1 MKRILQICAIL
12 ACMAPLSLH
21 ASLVYDGVVT
31 FQGTGLGHVP
41 TILTVQNNGTESGC
55 VAFIGGVDVIG
66 PTACEGGLA
75 GGDEKTGSSQTQTQ
89 LVSAAVSASDF
100 TGPISSYGNLAVV
113 LNGDQPNGGNIDL
126 NNLVLTLTTPTGT
139 YATSGITGCPNA
151 TCTLPTLP
159 GIGNSGY
166 AFQISADQAAAAFK
180 ALGGFTTSAR
190 VGLSATLGGA
200 RGGPETFFLAALP
213 ALGTASAG
221 GGQVPEP
228 TTLLLLLS
236 GSALLLF
243 GLRRKTA

>member
-1 MKRILQICAIL
+1 MKRILPICAIL
-12 ACMAPLSLH
+12 ACVAPLSLH
-21 ASLVYDGVVT
+21 ASLVYDGLVT

-66 PTACEGGLA
+66 PTACEGGIA
-75 GGDEKTGSSQTQTQ
+75 GGNEKTGSSQTQTQ
-89 LVSAAVSASDF
+89 LVSAALSASDF
-100 TGPISSYGNLAVV
+100 TGPISSYGDLAVV

-126 NNLVLTLTTPTGT
+126 SNLVLTLTGPNGT
-139 YATSGITGCPNA
+139 YSTNGITGCPNA
-151 TCTLPTLP
+151 TCTVPTLP

-166 AFQISADQAAAAFK
+166 AFQISADQAAAALK

-190 VGLSATLGGA
+190 VGLSATLGGG
-200 RGGPETFFLAALP
+200 RGGPETFFLAAVP
-213 ALGTASAG
+213 ALASAG